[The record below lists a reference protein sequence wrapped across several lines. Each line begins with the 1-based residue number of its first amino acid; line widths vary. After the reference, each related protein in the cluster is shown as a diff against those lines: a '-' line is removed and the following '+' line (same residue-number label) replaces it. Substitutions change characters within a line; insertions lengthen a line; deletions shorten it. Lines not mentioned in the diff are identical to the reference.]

1 MNQTSVSN
9 ISVIVNSKIGL
20 LRDNVDHSIN
30 DFELWLNQIINQTR
44 KESLVRKDICEI
56 CNSKEDCFE
65 GHHLAGRKHDYRQ
78 ITACKLCHDELS
90 MMQKIWDTQWLEY
103 QPSENL
109 KQAFFLQG
117 LQDILILKSKK
128 SGNSLYEKL
137 ATSFIEDISH
147 GLKA

>member
-44 KESLVRKDICEI
+44 KESLIRKDRCEI
-56 CNSKEDCFE
+56 CNSKEDYFD

-103 QPSENL
+103 QESENL

-117 LQDILILKSKK
+117 LRDILILKSKK